1 LYVPV
6 MFATQVVGSG
16 SPRGTRN
23 RRRRARRGRRLA
35 VLAGAASLAMV
46 VLASCSGQTNGSS
59 SSGEGSVG
67 ADHPASVHNS
77 YGPGHAAQPFETV
90 GQVGIQPGKL
100 ILKPASG
107 STSVSPTWYTTDACP
122 IGYQTSAQLDA
133 AMYGSTTNFQ
143 FISGTYSP
151 GNSPIAPGQPLQ
163 FNSSV
168 AEIQQVTKTPDGQ
181 TDMWVLRC
189 AALPSGLGNREFVQ
203 SILVHISADG
213 KTYTT
218 SS

>member
-1 LYVPV
+1 
-6 MFATQVVGSG
+6 MIKRQKA
-16 SPRGTRN
+16 
-23 RRRRARRGRRLA
+23 ARGRRLA
-35 VLAGAASLAMV
+35 VLAGVAGLAMV
-46 VLASCSGQTNGSS
+46 VLTSCSGQTNGSS
-59 SSGEGSVG
+59 SSGEGAVG
-67 ADHPASVHNS
+67 ASGSHPASAHNS
-77 YGPGHAAQPFETV
+77 YGPGHAAQPYQTV
-90 GQVGIQPGKL
+90 GSVGTQPGKL

-122 IGYQTSAQLDA
+122 VGYQTSAQLDA

-143 FISGTYSP
+143 WISGTYNP
-151 GNSPIAPGQPLQ
+151 GNSPIPPGQPLQ

-189 AALPSGLGNREFVQ
+189 AALGGGLGNRQFVQ
-203 SILVHISADG
+203 YVLVHISADG

>member
-6 MFATQVVGSG
+6 MFATQAGRSG
-16 SPRGTRN
+16 SARGTRTKQ
-23 RRRRARRGRRLA
+23 RQARRGRRLA
-35 VLAGAASLAMV
+35 VLAGAAALAMV
-46 VLASCSGQTNGSS
+46 VLTSCSGQTNGSS
-59 SSGEGSVG
+59 SSGEGAVG
-67 ADHPASVHNS
+67 ADHPAGDHNS
-77 YGPGHAAQPFETV
+77 YGPGHAAKPFQTIGAV
-90 GQVGIQPGKL
+90 GSQPGKL

-122 IGYQTSAQLDA
+122 VGYQTSAQLDA
-133 AMYGSTTNFQ
+133 AMYGSTINFQ
-143 FISGTYSP
+143 WISGTYNP
-151 GNSPIAPGQPLQ
+151 GNSPIPVGQHLQ
-163 FNSSV
+163 FDSSV

-189 AALPSGLGNREFVQ
+189 AALGGGLGDRQFVQ
-203 SILVHISADG
+203 SVLVHISADG

>member
-6 MFATQVVGSG
+6 MFATQVGSG
-16 SPRGTRN
+16 SGRGTKIKQ
-23 RRRRARRGRRLA
+23 RRAGRGRRLA
-35 VLAGAASLAMV
+35 MLAGVASLAMV
-46 VLASCSGQTNGSS
+46 VLTSCSGQTNGSA
-59 SSGEGSVG
+59 SSGEGAVG
-67 ADHPASVHNS
+67 ASHPASVHNS
-77 YGPGHAAQPFETV
+77 YGPGHAAQPYQTV
-90 GQVGIQPGKL
+90 GSVGSQPGKL

-122 IGYQTSAQLDA
+122 VGYQNSAQLDA
-133 AMYGSTTNFQ
+133 AVYGSTTDFQ
-143 FISGTYSP
+143 WISGTYNP
-151 GNSPIAPGQPLQ
+151 GNSPIPPGQPLQ

-189 AALPSGLGNREFVQ
+189 AALEGGLGSREFVQ

>member
-6 MFATQVVGSG
+6 MFETQVARSD
-16 SPRGTRN
+16 SPRGARIKQ
-23 RRRRARRGRRLA
+23 RRAWRGRRLA
-35 VLAGAASLAMV
+35 VLAGAASLAIV
-46 VLASCSGQTNGSS
+46 VLTSCSGQTNGSS
-59 SSGEGSVG
+59 SSGEGAVG
-67 ADHPASVHNS
+67 ANRPGNSHNS
-77 YGPGHAAQPFETV
+77 YGPGHAASPYQTV
-90 GQVGIQPGKL
+90 GAVGSQPGKL
-100 ILKPASG
+100 ILKPSAG

-122 IGYQTSAQLDA
+122 AGYQASAQLDA
-133 AMYGSTTNFQ
+133 AMYGSTTDFQ
-143 FISGTYSP
+143 WISGTYSP
-151 GNSPIAPGQPLQ
+151 GNSPIPPGQHLQ

-189 AALPSGLGNREFVQ
+189 AALESGLGNRQFVQ
-203 SILVHISADG
+203 YVLVHISPNG

>member
-1 LYVPV
+1 MYIPV
-6 MFATQVVGSG
+6 MFAPQVVGSG
-16 SPRGTRN
+16 SPRGTGIKQRKAW
-23 RRRRARRGRRLA
+23 RRRRLA
-35 VLAGAASLAMV
+35 VLASAAALAVV
-46 VLASCSGQTNGSS
+46 VLTSCSGQTNGSS
-59 SSGEGSVG
+59 SAGEGAVG
-67 ADHPASVHNS
+67 ASHPAADNS

-90 GQVGIQPGKL
+90 GSIGSEPGKL

-122 IGYQTSAQLDA
+122 VGYQTSAQLDA
-133 AMYGSTTNFQ
+133 AMYGSTTDFQ
-143 FISGTYSP
+143 WISGTYNP
-151 GNSPIAPGQPLQ
+151 GNSPIPPGQHLQ

-168 AEIQQVTKTPDGQ
+168 AEIQQVTNTPDGQ

-189 AALPSGLGNREFVQ
+189 AALNSGLGNREFVQ
-203 SILVHISADG
+203 YVLVHISADG